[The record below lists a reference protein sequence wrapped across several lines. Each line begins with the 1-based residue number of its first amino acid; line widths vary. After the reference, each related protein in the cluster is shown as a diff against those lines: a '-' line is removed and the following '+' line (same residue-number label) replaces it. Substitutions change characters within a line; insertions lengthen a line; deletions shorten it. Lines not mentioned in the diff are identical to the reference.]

1 MNASAK
7 KEISKILGSIHDRD
21 HYTVVRDFF
30 ELSAISIRNVVDY
43 GKDHESLE
51 KRYMDVAKSYSKL
64 QLEEFSRALGLLAEE
79 IGKAVQGIAPFS
91 DWAGEI
97 YMDSGTSNGRAGQ
110 FFTPYHV
117 SHLMAECSLERDE
130 VLGRIGKNPDD
141 VITIY
146 EPTCGAGGL
155 IVASID
161 VLKGYGVNY
170 AWNVFVDCG
179 DIDSRCV
186 HMTYTTLSL
195 LGVPAVVRLG
205 DALMMKYHEAW
216 FTPAYLMAWPHFK
229 KQIGR
234 GNYPNSATVPKSS
247 DPQEKPQEAAPEPPK
262 EEHKELAPA
271 VAETAPNCDENG
283 QFSLF

>member
-1 MNASAK
+1 MKTSANN
-7 KEISKILGSIHDRD
+7 EISKLLGSIHDSD
-21 HYTVVRDFF
+21 HYTVLRDFF
-30 ELSAISIRNVVDY
+30 ELSAISIQNAVDFGRDRDTY
-43 GKDHESLE
+43 ETRYKAIAEKYRKEYLE
-51 KRYMDVAKSYSKL
+51 IFASAFAM
-64 QLEEFSRALGLLAEE
+64 LGAQIL
-79 IGKAVQGIAPFS
+79 KAANGDIPFA

-130 VLGRIGKNPDD
+130 VLGSIGKDPDD

-186 HMTYTTLSL
+186 HMTYVTLSL

-216 FTPAYLMAWPHFK
+216 FTPAYLMAWPHFRSR
-229 KQIGR
+229 IGQHR
-234 GNYPNSATVPKSS
+234 YTY
-247 DPQEKPQEAAPEPPK
+247 
-262 EEHKELAPA
+262 
-271 VAETAPNCDENG
+271 
-283 QFSLF
+283 

>member
-1 MNASAK
+1 MGSTATAD
-7 KEISKILGSIHDRD
+7 IARMLGSIHDRD
-21 HYTVVRDFF
+21 HYTVLRDFF
-30 ELSAISIRNVVDY
+30 ELSAISIRNAVDFGRDRDTY
-43 GKDHESLE
+43 EMRYKAIAE
-51 KRYMDVAKSYSKL
+51 KYRKEYLDIIA
-64 QLEEFSRALGLLAEE
+64 RAFAMLGAQIL
-79 IGKAVQGIAPFS
+79 KAANGDIPFA

-130 VLGRIGKNPDD
+130 VLGRIGKDPDD

-170 AWNVFVDCG
+170 AWNAFVDCG
-179 DIDSRCV
+179 DIDARCV
-186 HMTYTTLSL
+186 HMTYVTLSL

-205 DALMMKYHEAW
+205 DALMMEYRQNW

-229 KQIGR
+229 MQIGR
-234 GNYPNSATVPKSS
+234 GKYPNSATVPKSA
-247 DPQEKPQEAAPEPPK
+247 DPQGKPREAATEPPK
-262 EEHKELAPA
+262 EETMELAPA